1 MRLFVLL
8 CGLLMLCG
16 CGDAFIS
23 KAQLSDLNGYWEI
36 AEVTFP
42 DGTQKQYTLSPSI
55 DFIHLKDGKGFRK
68 KMQPK
73 LDGTYDTSRDVAL
86 LAVKSVQDT
95 FTLQY
100 KNDFSR
106 WEETLVRLD
115 AEAFSVLNAE
125 GVLYSYKRFNPIVI
139 PK

>member
-8 CGLLMLCG
+8 CGLLMFCG
-16 CGDAFIS
+16 CNDASIS
-23 KAQLSDLNGYWEI
+23 KAQLSYLNGYWEI

-42 DGTQKQYTLSPSI
+42 DGTQKQYTFSPSI

-73 LDGTYDTSRDVAL
+73 LDGTYDTSHDVAL
-86 LAVKSVQDT
+86 LIVKSVQNT
-95 FTLQY
+95 FILQY
-100 KNDFSR
+100 KNDFSH